1 MAKDLEK
8 TLSDKIEDTIEG
20 VLRFAVR
27 FARTVAVILATPW
40 KCDRILLEADRRDK
54 RFVRPLTFL
63 AIGGFVFSVTI
74 SVYPKGLLGLINIIW
89 FSDEISAVILSRW
102 QEALSVTGLLIAAFP
117 VLLTVTSVAA
127 LAGQTFR
134 SEKRRSEFLS
144 LNCYLFGYQYF
155 LFFSFFFFAILQGIL
170 GELVGVEVKEVLGFE
185 KLTFNDTLFAVLV
198 AALVVLF
205 LSALL
210 MPTVGL
216 CLWGG
221 ADRALPCH
229 LAESCGV
236 PLDCALRLRGAGTVL
251 IHGERAR
258 GVQAC
263 CRAKARR
270 DQDPP
275 PGRPGGEDS
284 RRPIRRRQVGTLRA
298 AHRDREYSHRPSHR
312 TP

>member
-1 MAKDLEK
+1 M
-8 TLSDKIEDTIEG
+8 
-20 VLRFAVR
+20 
-27 FARTVAVILATPW
+27 
-40 KCDRILLEADRRDK
+40 EADRRDK

-216 CLWGG
+216 CLW
-221 ADRALPCH
+221 AVRTVRFRAIWLKAAACLSTALYAFAVLALCSYTASAPAAFKHVAAPRPDEIKIH
-229 LAESCGV
+229 LLRDPVVKIPAGRSAEDKS
-236 PLDCALRLRGAGTVL
+236 AHFVL
-251 IHGERAR
+251 HIAIENIPTAHLI
-258 GVQAC
+258 
-263 CRAKARR
+263 ARR
-270 DQDPP
+270 DELVV
-275 PGRPGGEDS
+275 GIVAETKES
-284 RRPIRRRQVGTLRA
+284 RTRYGA
-298 AHRDREYSHRPSHR
+298 AAIS
-312 TP
+312 